1 MTFIFPEN
9 NINARQQK
17 RKNHKNT
24 KAKNIC
30 KYFEILSLKKYQKK
44 YKTKRPK
51 ISYR

>member
-17 RKNHKNT
+17 RKIIKIQKTETFVNIFKFYTTKNQKNH
-24 KAKNIC
+24 
-30 KYFEILSLKKYQKK
+30 
-44 YKTKRPK
+44 KTKRPK